1 MKLRVANDMYI
12 AYAHTYPLLKH
23 RNALLKLMRGFLSN
37 IKDYLEE
44 YIIGT
49 RFNAISG

>member
-1 MKLRVANDMYI
+1 MYI
-12 AYAHTYPLLKH
+12 AYAHTHPLLKH
-23 RNALLKLMRGFLSN
+23 QKRPSEPLRGFLSN

-44 YIIGT
+44 YIYGT

>member
-1 MKLRVANDMYI
+1 MYI

-23 RNALLKLMRGFLSN
+23 QKCPSELLRGFLSN
-37 IKDYLEE
+37 FKDYLEE
-44 YIIGT
+44 YIVGT